1 MSDVKKTLFEAAYE
15 AEVGTQWVLTKS
27 ASKLKCHKEADG
39 DVVWSENGD
48 GYIENEGDSV
58 PFHVALRTD
67 FEQLPSG
74 PKKRDVRQGQVVGED
89 SVYIPSDKMQEC
101 IDAFKLIGRLTQ
113 WEGAQIGKPGY
124 VIITTSRKA
133 VYSEIQTP
141 CDVTF
146 QTAEQ
151 CEAAWKAECPEM
163 FNGNI

>member
-1 MSDVKKTLFEAAYE
+1 MSDVKKTLFEAACE
-15 AEVGTQWVLTKS
+15 AEDGTRFKLSGVVFERREDGEGWGLYAAKS
-27 ASKLKCHKEADG
+27 NNHARG
-39 DVVWSENGD
+39 DILV
-48 GYIENEGDSV
+48 
-58 PFHVALRTD
+58 RTD

-74 PKKRDVRQGQVVGED
+74 PKKRDVKMWVVSSED
-89 SVYIPSDKMQEC
+89 DIKFPKDQFDEC
-101 IDAFKLIGRLTQ
+101 IEAANIIGRLMQ

-151 CEAAWKAECPEM
+151 CEAAWKAECTELFRDQTNP
-163 FNGNI
+163 